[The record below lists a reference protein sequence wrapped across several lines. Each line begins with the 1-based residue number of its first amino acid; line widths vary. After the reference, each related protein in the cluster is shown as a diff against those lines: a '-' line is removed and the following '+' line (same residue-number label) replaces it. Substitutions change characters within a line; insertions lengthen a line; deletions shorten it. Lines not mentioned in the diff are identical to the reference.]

1 MYMQVTGAVQP
12 QNSKISTLVNQVSRL
27 QKKFADCKPSL
38 VACSDVKF
46 AFRFAKDAIVS
57 QITWPAENSKGKR
70 KLKETCVIC
79 YEDTDVD
86 HIFSVDGCF
95 HRYCFPCMKQHV
107 EVKLLQGT
115 TAKCPH
121 EGCKSEVS
129 IETCGEFLDPKLV
142 DIMSQRKKE
151 ASIAV
156 TEKVYCPYP
165 RCSALMSKSE
175 VLEYTNSSFVGGEK
189 SGARKCVKCHY
200 FFCINCRVPWH
211 YNMTCYDYKR
221 SKPYPRRED
230 KMLDSLAKRKLWR
243 QCVMCKNMVELA
255 EGCYHITC
263 SKQVVVVVIKNTG
276 RKLASWTQSSAQWIR
291 LNTDGAITGCMEE
304 KNMIV
309 SDQTPFII
317 TTKDHDPA
325 GNQVVHKVATGGSDH
340 TLEPNNLGGGGT
352 GCSGGSGSESVV
364 ENTLKRKRGRPRKD
378 DVGAN
383 LVSSPPLSPPPGL
396 SSSLSSC
403 EKRVRG
409 RPRGSGKLQLLASL
423 GGFAAETAGGSFTPH
438 VVPVHT
444 GEDIVTK
451 LLAFSQ
457 KGARAVCILSATGVV
472 SSVIMRQPGSSG
484 GILRYVG
491 PFEIL
496 SLSGSF
502 TSSETGGSNRKI
514 GMLSISLAKPDGRV
528 FGGGVAGSLIA
539 AGPIQLIIASFKQ
552 NIGKE
557 IKRRQS
563 ADPPTAPSLL
573 ASSDMVRVPAQIAGT
588 TGAEDNC
595 TTPTS
600 ALSEPRNEEAGSTV
614 ISNQQA
620 NASSQNSSGQNVLQ
634 SQQHIPDQTVP
645 PDANV
650 GDPWL

>member
-1 MYMQVTGAVQP
+1 
-12 QNSKISTLVNQVSRL
+12 
-27 QKKFADCKPSL
+27 
-38 VACSDVKF
+38 
-46 AFRFAKDAIVS
+46 
-57 QITWPAENSKGKR
+57 
-70 KLKETCVIC
+70 
-79 YEDTDVD
+79 
-86 HIFSVDGCF
+86 
-95 HRYCFPCMKQHV
+95 
-107 EVKLLQGT
+107 
-115 TAKCPH
+115 
-121 EGCKSEVS
+121 
-129 IETCGEFLDPKLV
+129 
-142 DIMSQRKKE
+142 
-151 ASIAV
+151 
-156 TEKVYCPYP
+156 
-165 RCSALMSKSE
+165 
-175 VLEYTNSSFVGGEK
+175 
-189 SGARKCVKCHY
+189 
-200 FFCINCRVPWH
+200 
-211 YNMTCYDYKR
+211 
-221 SKPYPRRED
+221 
-230 KMLDSLAKRKLWR
+230 
-243 QCVMCKNMVELA
+243 
-255 EGCYHITC
+255 
-263 SKQVVVVVIKNTG
+263 
-276 RKLASWTQSSAQWIR
+276 
-291 LNTDGAITGCMEE
+291 MEE

-309 SDQTPFII
+309 SDQTPIII

-340 TLEPNNLGGGGT
+340 TLEPDNLGGGGT

-539 AGPIQLIIASFKQ
+539 AGPIQLVRFWEPHAIFVLIYQLIIASFKQ

-573 ASSDMVRVPAQIAGT
+573 ANSDMVRVPAQIAGT

-620 NASSQNSSGQNVLQ
+620 NAGSQNSSGQNVLQ

>member
-1 MYMQVTGAVQP
+1 
-12 QNSKISTLVNQVSRL
+12 
-27 QKKFADCKPSL
+27 
-38 VACSDVKF
+38 
-46 AFRFAKDAIVS
+46 
-57 QITWPAENSKGKR
+57 
-70 KLKETCVIC
+70 
-79 YEDTDVD
+79 
-86 HIFSVDGCF
+86 
-95 HRYCFPCMKQHV
+95 
-107 EVKLLQGT
+107 
-115 TAKCPH
+115 
-121 EGCKSEVS
+121 
-129 IETCGEFLDPKLV
+129 
-142 DIMSQRKKE
+142 
-151 ASIAV
+151 
-156 TEKVYCPYP
+156 
-165 RCSALMSKSE
+165 
-175 VLEYTNSSFVGGEK
+175 
-189 SGARKCVKCHY
+189 
-200 FFCINCRVPWH
+200 
-211 YNMTCYDYKR
+211 
-221 SKPYPRRED
+221 
-230 KMLDSLAKRKLWR
+230 
-243 QCVMCKNMVELA
+243 
-255 EGCYHITC
+255 
-263 SKQVVVVVIKNTG
+263 
-276 RKLASWTQSSAQWIR
+276 
-291 LNTDGAITGCMEE
+291 
-304 KNMIV
+304 MIV
-309 SDQTPFII
+309 SDQTPILT
-317 TTKDHDPA
+317 TTKDHDPP

-383 LVSSPPLSPPPGL
+383 LVPSPPLSPPPGL
-396 SSSLSSC
+396 TSSLSSC

-423 GGFAAETAGGSFTPH
+423 GEHSNYALAFIVRSTSWYCVALFLSFIGGFAAETAGGSFTPH
-438 VVPVHT
+438 AVPVHT

-484 GILRYVG
+484 GILRYDG

-502 TSSETGGSNRKI
+502 TFSETGGSNRKI

-539 AGPIQLIIASFKQ
+539 AGPIQLVRFWEPHAMFVLIYQLIIASFKQ

-563 ADPPTAPSLL
+563 ADPPTAPGLL
-573 ASSDMVRVPAQIAGT
+573 ANSDIVRVPTQIAGT
-588 TGAEDNC
+588 TDAEDNC

-600 ALSEPRNEEAGSTV
+600 ALSEPRNEEAGSTI

-620 NASSQNSSGQNVLQ
+620 NTGSQNSSGQNVLQ

-645 PDANV
+645 PYANV

>member
-1 MYMQVTGAVQP
+1 
-12 QNSKISTLVNQVSRL
+12 
-27 QKKFADCKPSL
+27 
-38 VACSDVKF
+38 
-46 AFRFAKDAIVS
+46 
-57 QITWPAENSKGKR
+57 
-70 KLKETCVIC
+70 
-79 YEDTDVD
+79 
-86 HIFSVDGCF
+86 
-95 HRYCFPCMKQHV
+95 
-107 EVKLLQGT
+107 
-115 TAKCPH
+115 
-121 EGCKSEVS
+121 
-129 IETCGEFLDPKLV
+129 
-142 DIMSQRKKE
+142 
-151 ASIAV
+151 
-156 TEKVYCPYP
+156 
-165 RCSALMSKSE
+165 
-175 VLEYTNSSFVGGEK
+175 
-189 SGARKCVKCHY
+189 
-200 FFCINCRVPWH
+200 
-211 YNMTCYDYKR
+211 
-221 SKPYPRRED
+221 
-230 KMLDSLAKRKLWR
+230 
-243 QCVMCKNMVELA
+243 
-255 EGCYHITC
+255 
-263 SKQVVVVVIKNTG
+263 
-276 RKLASWTQSSAQWIR
+276 
-291 LNTDGAITGCMEE
+291 
-304 KNMIV
+304 MIV
-309 SDQTPFII
+309 SDQTPIII
-317 TTKDHDPA
+317 TTKDHDPP
-325 GNQVVHKVATGGSDH
+325 GNQVVHKVGTSGSDH

-364 ENTLKRKRGRPRKD
+364 ENTLKRKRGRPRKYD
-378 DVGAN
+378 AGAN

-451 LLAFSQ
+451 LLVFSQ

-484 GILRYVG
+484 GILRYDG

-502 TSSETGGSNRKI
+502 TFSKTGGSNRKN
-514 GMLSISLAKPDGRV
+514 GMLSISLAKPNGRV

-573 ASSDMVRVPAQIAGT
+573 ANSDMVRVPTQIAGT
-588 TGAEDNC
+588 TDAEDNC

-600 ALSEPRNEEAGSTV
+600 ALSEPRNEEAGSTI

-620 NASSQNSSGQNVLQ
+620 NTGSQNSSGQNVLQ
-634 SQQHIPDQTVP
+634 SQQPIPDQTVP
-645 PDANV
+645 PDANA
-650 GDPWL
+650 GDPRL

>member
-1 MYMQVTGAVQP
+1 
-12 QNSKISTLVNQVSRL
+12 
-27 QKKFADCKPSL
+27 
-38 VACSDVKF
+38 
-46 AFRFAKDAIVS
+46 
-57 QITWPAENSKGKR
+57 
-70 KLKETCVIC
+70 
-79 YEDTDVD
+79 
-86 HIFSVDGCF
+86 
-95 HRYCFPCMKQHV
+95 
-107 EVKLLQGT
+107 
-115 TAKCPH
+115 
-121 EGCKSEVS
+121 
-129 IETCGEFLDPKLV
+129 
-142 DIMSQRKKE
+142 
-151 ASIAV
+151 
-156 TEKVYCPYP
+156 
-165 RCSALMSKSE
+165 
-175 VLEYTNSSFVGGEK
+175 
-189 SGARKCVKCHY
+189 
-200 FFCINCRVPWH
+200 
-211 YNMTCYDYKR
+211 
-221 SKPYPRRED
+221 
-230 KMLDSLAKRKLWR
+230 
-243 QCVMCKNMVELA
+243 
-255 EGCYHITC
+255 
-263 SKQVVVVVIKNTG
+263 
-276 RKLASWTQSSAQWIR
+276 
-291 LNTDGAITGCMEE
+291 MEE

-309 SDQTPFII
+309 SDQTPII
-317 TTKDHDPA
+317 TTTKDHDPP

-364 ENTLKRKRGRPRKD
+364 ENTLKRKRGRPRKY

-484 GILRYVG
+484 GILRYDG

-502 TSSETGGSNRKI
+502 TFSETGGSNRKN
-514 GMLSISLAKPDGRV
+514 GMLSISLAKPNGRV

-539 AGPIQLIIASFKQ
+539 AGPIQNTEFKDLWVFFAIELFYQLVRFWEPHAIFVLIYQLIIASFKQ

-573 ASSDMVRVPAQIAGT
+573 ANRMVRVPTQIAGT
-588 TGAEDNC
+588 TDAEDKC

-600 ALSEPRNEEAGSTV
+600 ALSEPRNEEAGSTI

-620 NASSQNSSGQNVLQ
+620 NTGSQNSSGQNVLQ
-634 SQQHIPDQTVP
+634 SQQPIPDQTVP
-645 PDANV
+645 PDANA
-650 GDPWL
+650 GDPRL